1 MQRDR
6 RASAE
11 SLLHDVGWALE
22 HGYPPREL
30 IPMLEKLV
38 SHAPAGSDA
47 RLFGMRELAKLLV
60 EKKPWKAAR
69 LVREVLAYVDDA
81 ELWRTL
87 GVALSMLGHYAA
99 AVRAYKNALAHD
111 PRCAIANHNLG
122 HLLDVG
128 LSRPERGLH
137 YLSLAVR
144 AAPDDV
150 EIRASHAHALCR
162 TGKKA
167 EALAS
172 LAAHLPG
179 GREEAAELVERWE
192 KAARADG

>member
-38 SHAPAGSDA
+38 GHAPKGSDA
-47 RLFGMRELAKLLV
+47 ALFGMRELAKLLV
-60 EKKPWKAAR
+60 EKKPWKSAQ
-69 LVREVLAYVDDA
+69 LTREVLAYVDDA

-87 GVALSMLGHYAA
+87 GVALSMLGHYRAA
-99 AVRAYKNALAHD
+99 ARAYRSALAHD
-111 PRCAIANHNLG
+111 PRCPIATHNLG

-128 LSRPERGLH
+128 LGRPERGLH
-137 YLSLAVR
+137 YLAIALG

-162 TGKKA
+162 LGRRA
-167 EALAS
+167 EAVAS
-172 LAAHLPG
+172 LAERLPG
-179 GREEAAELVERWE
+179 GRDEALALVERWTN
-192 KAARADG
+192 APD